1 MARTVLAPLAA
12 SAAGTT
18 VTLTAAPNGDGDAV
32 PPGSILWLNNASG
45 GSITVTFITGGTAD
59 SLSVADPTA
68 TVAAGVTKMFLIP
81 GGVYP
86 QTSGTTKDLV
96 HVDYSAF
103 ASLNRVCLAG
113 NH

>member
-12 SAAGTT
+12 STAGVT
-18 VTLTAAPNGDGDAV
+18 VALVAAPNGDGDAV
-32 PPGSILWLNNASG
+32 PPGTILLLNNASG
-45 GSITVTFITGGTAD
+45 GSITITFVTGGTAD
-59 SLSVADPTA
+59 SLDVADPTA
-68 TVAAGVTKMFLIP
+68 TIAAGTMKMFLIP